1 MKRGME
7 FRRAMMIMVV
17 VRARFMVMIVFRLMS
32 MIGMRMVGFMGLFM
46 CREAAAGLPLSGTD
60 GGILGFCARRCGW
73 FIFFHRSLLIQFD
86 LPAGRCDA
94 ALASSTL
101 ECWQGCRAATSG
113 HRSTAILPLN
123 FRGMVSGLKVVQNAG
138 TVGETAL
145 LPDEKI
151 GVTTDKRGRGYL
163 PSESAKG

>member
-7 FRRAMMIMVV
+7 FRRVMMIMVV

-86 LPAGRCDA
+86 LPAGRCDD

-101 ECWQGCRAATSG
+101 GERACYRFAQRLGSWVWLVVFRSLVMLGDDVQSASG
-113 HRSTAILPLN
+113 ILPEELT
-123 FRGMVSGLKVVQNAG
+123 F
-138 TVGETAL
+138 
-145 LPDEKI
+145 
-151 GVTTDKRGRGYL
+151 YL
-163 PSESAKG
+163 SQLQGS